1 MSTQIYLFIFLVIIT
16 SFSIFLS
23 FQFTIGATQANRAIL
38 PSIIT
43 NISGTYANPN
53 LGFEITLPKGWQ
65 GIEVVNIGMVS
76 PSGINPATGGLRPS
90 GELKKVLL
98 VLGSIKASDFLANK
112 YEHNAS
118 TYQEFVKMTS
128 KSIGCTV
135 LSDSFVKIN
144 GMNSEDVIQQC
155 GRLGEEK
162 SLSYIFASGKNII
175 FIGLKGIRSAFEHN
189 FEKFRQSMQTLKIDK
204 PVDIESVISDLY
216 IPNQ

>member
-144 GMNSEDVIQQC
+144 GMNSEDVIQQW
-155 GRLGEEK
+155 
-162 SLSYIFASGKNII
+162 A
-175 FIGLKGIRSAFEHN
+175 
-189 FEKFRQSMQTLKIDK
+189 D
-204 PVDIESVISDLY
+204 SVKKRV
-216 IPNQ
+216 